1 MSRDR
6 DGVGHNI
13 DFHAVT
19 GPGGGA
25 PVLYAE
31 EGETKVGVGA
41 WADFDLWLGSG
52 CRNVCWGLTGSAG
65 LSSCTSG

>member
-1 MSRDR
+1 VCCRDA

-25 PVLYAE
+25 SATYAE
-31 EGETKVGVGA
+31 AGETKV
-41 WADFDLWLGSG
+41 
-52 CRNVCWGLTGSAG
+52 SATYAEAG
-65 LSSCTSG
+65 ETKVSATYAEAGETKVSASDC